1 MNNTVLFVDDEQFIL
16 KSIRRLFSD
25 RDVRLLTAGCA
36 DDALEILRNEQVAV
50 IVSDNMMP
58 GMRGIDLLAEMKTI
72 SPDTTKILMTA
83 HADLSVAVDAINR
96 GEVFRFIMK
105 PWNDDILVSTV
116 TEALNRYRLIRSLSS
131 GDELTLRS
139 LAHAIELKDPY
150 TRGHSD
156 RVAEYA
162 LMIADTFNLPDDL
175 KRVIKFGSIIHD
187 CGKIGV
193 PENIL
198 NKRSS
203 LSIEEYDIIKNHPRW
218 GADVALQANLDPRV
232 VNIILHH
239 HEKYDGSGYPA
250 GLKGDEIPLEVQ
262 IVTAADVYDALT
274 SDRCYRKRYSDEK
287 AARIMLEMKN
297 VIFDPQVVDRFI
309 HQCIGCSDEHFTGP
323 GTAMII
329 P

>member
-1 MNNTVLFVDDEQFIL
+1 
-16 KSIRRLFSD
+16 
-25 RDVRLLTAGCA
+25 
-36 DDALEILRNEQVAV
+36 
-50 IVSDNMMP
+50 
-58 GMRGIDLLAEMKTI
+58 
-72 SPDTTKILMTA
+72 
-83 HADLSVAVDAINR
+83 
-96 GEVFRFIMK
+96 MK
-105 PWNDDILVSTV
+105 PWNDRMLVSTV
-116 TEALNRYRLIRSLSS
+116 TEAVNRYRLVRSLRA

-297 VIFDPQVVDRFI
+297 VIFDPQVIDRFI
-309 HQCIGCSDEHFTGP
+309 HQCIGCSDKHFTGP
-323 GTAMII
+323 GTAKII